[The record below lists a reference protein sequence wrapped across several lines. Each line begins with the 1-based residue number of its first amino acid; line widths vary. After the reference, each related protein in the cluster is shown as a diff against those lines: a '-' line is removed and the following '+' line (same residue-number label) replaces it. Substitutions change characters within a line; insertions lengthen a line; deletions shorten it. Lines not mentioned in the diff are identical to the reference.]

1 MWKYLITVIQ
11 VAFKYRTIVK
21 ETKDVYAKY
30 MAAKKDGKIT
40 VKEMRAITDEIF
52 DVVAVIIPA
61 LKELKHHV

>member
-1 MWKYLITVIQ
+1 M
-11 VAFKYRTIVK
+11 IVK